1 MKKRICAMF
10 MLVCILLVACSTA
23 WAVTIDTSFS
33 NYTTTHQS
41 GSAIKSNV
49 TNKWHM
55 KINDSKSNVSTTYV
69 WGGRA
74 RIDNTSTGSVS
85 SYWTWSRQGVD
96 DDYSYTKSV
105 GNSTPVYFLSK
116 MDDSSTATSGLIVY
130 ATFTP

>member
-1 MKKRICAMF
+1 MKKRMCAMF

-41 GSAIKSNV
+41 GSATKSNT

-55 KINDSKSNVSTTYV
+55 KINDSKSNVGTTYV

-74 RIDNTSTGSVS
+74 RIDSTSTGSVS
-85 SYWTWSRQGVD
+85 SYWTWNRQGVD
-96 DDYSYTKSV
+96 NDYSYTKSV